1 MDEKDPYQRSLKTRY
16 FLKLDDSEDIANIAA
31 ANLRYADDR
40 KHRMLKE
47 VCDEE
52 QRSIRTNV
60 WGLLKTFLASFFIV
74 VVIPLICLTLLA
86 RSGFRIYTHFFPN
99 WVSPRIKAA
108 NSMT

>member
-52 QRSIRTNV
+52 QRSIRV
-60 WGLLKTFLASFFIV
+60 Y
-74 VVIPLICLTLLA
+74 LLA
-86 RSGFRIYTHFFPN
+86 DVDAFL
-99 WVSPRIKAA
+99 VS
-108 NSMT
+108 T